1 MRTLKRNKRC
11 MWYALYL
18 DREEIKK
25 NGKRTGTYKVIYS
38 PPQPI
43 WENISAARGM
53 ADIEMF
59 GTDLKY
65 DKAFVTEDVDCP
77 VDENS
82 VMWIDREP
90 IIAADGTTDT
100 PWDYIVVRVAESIN
114 SKAYA
119 VQRVSVSK
127 T

>member
-1 MRTLKRNKRC
+1 MRTLRRNKRH

-25 NGKRTGTYKVIYS
+25 NGRRTGAYKVAYS

-43 WENISAARGM
+43 EANVSAARGT
-53 ADIEMF
+53 ADVEMF

-65 DKAFVTEDVDCP
+65 DKAFITDDVKCP
-77 VDENS
+77 INENS
-82 VMWIDREP
+82 VMWIDTEP
-90 IIAADGTTDT
+90 LINADGNTDT
-100 PWDYIVVRVAESIN
+100 PWDYVIVRVAESIN

-119 VQRVSVSK
+119 AKKVSVS
-127 T
+127 TE

>member
-1 MRTLKRNKRC
+1 MRTLKRNKRR

-43 WENISAARGM
+43 EANVSAARGT
-53 ADIEMF
+53 ADVEMF

-65 DKAFVTEDVDCP
+65 DKAFVTDDLDCP
-77 VDENS
+77 IDENS
-82 VMWIDREP
+82 VMWIDSEP
-90 IIAADGTTDT
+90 LIDANGYTDT
-100 PWDYIVVRVAESIN
+100 PWDYVIVRVAESIN

-119 VQRVSVSK
+119 AQKVSVSK
-127 T
+127 V

>member
-1 MRTLKRNKRC
+1 MRTLKRNKRG

-25 NGKRTGTYKVIYS
+25 NGKRTGTYQVIYS

-43 WENISAARGM
+43 CENISAARGS
-53 ADIEMF
+53 ADVEMF

-65 DKAFVTEDVDCP
+65 DKAFVTADVKCP
-77 VDENS
+77 IDENS

-90 IIAADGTTDT
+90 VISAEGTTET
-100 PWDYIVVRVAESIN
+100 PWDYKVVRVAESIN

-119 VQRVSVSK
+119 VQKVSVSK